1 MHLFAVTFKR
11 SQSFLHLLSIV
22 LALLAFTCLCPL
34 LYFEHTRSIRPAD
47 SIVTFLLVSLA
58 CDIWVFVSSG
68 QPLGA
73 AAHSLAA
80 PNILLKLLLA
90 VTESRG
96 KASILRSEYSKN
108 PPSQLGGLL
117 NRTFFWWVNSIL
129 AAGNHKILG
138 EEDLPPLDEHLS
150 SKRLRQR
157 ALHAW
162 EKRGQQA
169 NHHAPI

>member
-1 MHLFAVTFKR
+1 MNLFAVTFKR
-11 SQSFLHLLSIV
+11 SHSFPHLLSMV

-34 LYFEHTRSIRPAD
+34 LYFEHTRSVRPAD
-47 SIVTFLLVSLA
+47 IIVIFLLLSLA
-58 CDIWVFVSSG
+58 CDIWVLVSSG

-80 PNILLKLLLA
+80 PNILLKLILA

-96 KASILRSEYSKN
+96 KSSLLQSEYSKT
-108 PPSQLGGLL
+108 PPSQLGGVL

-129 AAGNHKILG
+129 AAGNHKVLG
-138 EEDLPPLDEHLS
+138 EEDLPLLDEDLS

-162 EKRGQQA
+162 EKRG
-169 NHHAPI
+169 